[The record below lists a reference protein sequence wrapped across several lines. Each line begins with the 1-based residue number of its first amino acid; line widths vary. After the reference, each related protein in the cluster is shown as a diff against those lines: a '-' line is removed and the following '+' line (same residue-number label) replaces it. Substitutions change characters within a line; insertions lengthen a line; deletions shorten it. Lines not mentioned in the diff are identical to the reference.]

1 MANTTTAADL
11 AFTYAEQAAI
21 AVSDG
26 TFADVITTLK
36 TDDTGLEAPASAI
49 SKYSGQLWANFVD
62 DYMRATW
69 DSLQGLAVFSA
80 QTPDAS
86 PVLID
91 VAELP
96 NSGDASWLDFRFH
109 AKTSTP
115 GEVITGTICGMIYNN
130 AGVLQP
136 IGDGG
141 TLFTTAPLAA
151 AGGVEWAFLG
161 TTAKLELTGVAG
173 KVIQWT
179 LYRRDAKPVV
189 GP

>member
-1 MANTTTAADL
+1 MANPTPAADL
-11 AFTYAEQAAI
+11 SLTYAEQVAVV
-21 AVSDG
+21 VSDG
-26 TFADVITTLK
+26 TYSDVITTLK
-36 TDDTGLEAPASAI
+36 TDGTGLEAPASAI
-49 SKYSGQLWANFVD
+49 SKHGGQLWPNFVD

-69 DSLQGLAVFSA
+69 DSLQGLAVMGA
-80 QTPDAS
+80 QTPDAT

-96 NSGDASWLDFRFH
+96 DSGDAIWLEFRFQG
-109 AKTSTP
+109 KTATP

-136 IGDGG
+136 LGDGG
-141 TLFTTAPLAA
+141 TLFATAPLAA
-151 AGGVEWAFLG
+151 VGGIEWSTSA
-161 TTAKLELTGVAG
+161 TTAQLEVTGVAG

-179 LYRRDAKPVV
+179 IYQRDAKPVV